1 MDTDEILPMNIGFL
15 IGDVDGFLKMGQ
27 GSETAPPLR
36 RWESSVLI
44 NEPLH
49 IPLPVINTPR
59 GSVYLP
65 P

>member
-36 RWESSVLI
+36 KTGEFGFNKR
-44 NEPLH
+44 
-49 IPLPVINTPR
+49 TP
-59 GSVYLP
+59 SYSFASN
-65 P
+65 